1 MDAVVATA
9 VSQLRDATAGQVE
22 QELGMTQ
29 NTQDMDRAAGAQSG
43 KIKTALFLLAIVAL
57 FFVAVFAR
65 HWK

>member
-1 MDAVVATA
+1 
-9 VSQLRDATAGQVE
+9 
-22 QELGMTQ
+22 MTQ
-29 NTQDMDRAAGAQSG
+29 NTQDMDRAAGTQSG